1 MLVLIPTSFFTA
13 NVADHKEWNTILW
26 FIGGFPFGPLALIAV
41 AVMQERRSRKILRR
55 IAEKLDPEDN
65 KISAKEYFD
74 KKTIKSGN
82 AFWMICRKLLQK

>member
-1 MLVLIPTSFFTA
+1 MVYRRIPF
-13 NVADHKEWNTILW
+13 W
-26 FIGGFPFGPLALIAV
+26 PLALIAV
-41 AVMQERRSRKILRR
+41 AVMQERRLRKILRR